1 MLLGGIRVLC
11 TEYGPYRGMRAPTIG
26 KKWIELS
33 QPLVEKHQRHFLLVF
48 LPLFQVRQLK
58 DMATR
63 VVLYLPRLERLRLE
77 YPRMKAEPMRSC
89 SAQLYGTGGHA
100 ARPPHVVGEGERRG
114 GGGRKPT
121 SKQAINR
128 ARAEVLATADAEN
141 MPASQR
147 PSQAGRHSHS
157 EGQKSTGYDWFLTPK
172 CLMGFC

>member
-1 MLLGGIRVLC
+1 MAKSGSNSSSLGC
-11 TEYGPYRGMRAPTIG
+11 
-26 KKWIELS
+26 
-33 QPLVEKHQRHFLLVF
+33 EKHQRHFLLVF

-58 DMATR
+58 DIATR
-63 VVLYLPRLERLRLE
+63 VVLYLPRLERLKLE

-89 SAQLYGTGGHA
+89 SAQLYGTGGHAA

-128 ARAEVLATADAEN
+128 ACAEVLATADAEN

-147 PSQAGRHSHS
+147 PSHGRQAFPFRRTKINRGA
-157 EGQKSTGYDWFLTPK
+157 STD
-172 CLMGFC
+172 

>member
-1 MLLGGIRVLC
+1 
-11 TEYGPYRGMRAPTIG
+11 MRAPSIG

-33 QPLVEKHQRHFLLVF
+33 QPLHVWCEKHQRHFLLVF

-58 DMATR
+58 DIATR

-77 YPRMKAEPMRSC
+77 SPRMKAEPMRSC

-100 ARPPHVVGEGERRG
+100 AARPPHVVGEGERRGGG

-141 MPASQR
+141 MPASQPASDPAKAARKAGIPIQKDKNQQGTIGFSR
-147 PSQAGRHSHS
+147 PSV
-157 EGQKSTGYDWFLTPK
+157 
-172 CLMGFC
+172 